1 MRLLLLL
8 ILLVG
13 CSTPEVKTES
23 NETSQAIDSIL
34 EQSERSFVAADSV
47 GRKSDEFINTKVT
60 KTVKQIS
67 TLKEEVK
74 TLKAENNELKTKL
87 DDAVDAGKPFQLLP
101 VLSNGKNNR

>member
-8 ILLVG
+8 IFLVG
-13 CSTPEVKTES
+13 CSSPEIKTES
-23 NETSQAIDSIL
+23 NETQAIDSIL
-34 EQSERSFVAADSV
+34 EQSERSFVTADSV
-47 GRKSDEFINTKVT
+47 GRESDKFVNSKVT

-101 VLSNGKNNR
+101 VSNGKNNR